1 MESCDLLVELLGE
14 DVDLATLVLA
24 RVALDPKLD
33 LREGL
38 VGEAGAHHERWVA
51 SGASKVEETS
61 LGEDNHAVAVREDPS
76 VHLRLDVV
84 ALDAGEL
91 GEAKHVDLIV
101 EVANVANNGIVLH
114 LCHVGSHD
122 DVLVACGC
130 HDNVNLRDDS
140 GHLDDAVALHA
151 RLESAD
157 GVNLCDIDDAAR
169 VLHCRS
175 ASLSD
180 VAKSA
185 NQDPLAG
192 KHDVSGAHDT
202 VRERVAASIDVIEL
216 GLCNAVVNVD
226 GRDEQVASLCH
237 LV

>member
-1 MESCDLLVELLGE
+1 MQARDLLVELLGK

-101 EVANVANNGIVLH
+101 EVANVANNGVVLH
-114 LCHVGSHD
+114 LGHVCSHD
-122 DVLVACGC
+122 NVLVASGC
-130 HDNVNLRDDS
+130 NNNVNLRD
-140 GHLDDAVALHA
+140 
-151 RLESAD
+151 
-157 GVNLCDIDDAAR
+157 NC
-169 VLHCRS
+169 
-175 ASLSD
+175 
-180 VAKSA
+180 
-185 NQDPLAG
+185 
-192 KHDVSGAHDT
+192 
-202 VRERVAASIDVIEL
+202 
-216 GLCNAVVNVD
+216 
-226 GRDEQVASLCH
+226 
-237 LV
+237 